1 MKFSNFYYERPNYEV
16 IAKQFNQLIDQFQV
30 ASSATEQHQAIH
42 GINELRNNYQTMF
55 SIASTRHNINTK
67 DKTYVEEQ
75 AFADKERPTFSTLT
89 NRYYRALVNSKYRQ
103 ELEEKWGEQLF
114 VLANLSL
121 KSFDKRII
129 TYAQQE
135 NKLITRYKKIL
146 AAAEIPFEGKVRN
159 LSGFGKFLSSPD
171 RAMRIKVRKA
181 YYSFFEK
188 HEEELDDIYDQLV
201 KLRHKMAQSLGFDNF
216 VRMGYARM
224 KRSDYTSKEVAHYR
238 EMVHKHVVPLAT
250 KLRQRQQNR
259 LGLEDF
265 YHYDESLQFNSGN
278 PTPKGDA
285 QWIVANAEKM
295 YEELSPETHDFF
307 QFMKN
312 NELMDLVNRKGKAG
326 GGYCTIFKKYKSP
339 FIFSNFNG
347 TSGDIKVLTHEAGHA
362 FQAYSSIDLIAPE
375 YNFPTM
381 EAAEIH
387 SMSMEFLTWDWM
399 HYFFKEDTDKFKF
412 AHLSR
417 SITFLPY
424 GVAVDEFQ
432 HFVYENP
439 HVSPQERN
447 EAWQRIEKKY
457 LPHRVYKGLPFLESG
472 RFWQQQ
478 RHIYKSP
485 FYYIDYT
492 LAQVCALQFWKRYN
506 EDPKQAME
514 DYTRLCKAGGSQ
526 SFLNL
531 VKLAKLRSPFE
542 EETLVE
548 VMGEAADWLEKVD
561 DASL

>member
-1 MKFSNFYYERPNYEV
+1 MKFSDFVYMRPDYPTVANE
-16 IAKQFNQLIDQFQV
+16 FNKWLDKFET
-30 ASSATEQHQAIH
+30 ATSVEEQHEAIEA
-42 GINELRNNYQTMF
+42 INILRNDYQTMF

-67 DKTYVEEQ
+67 DKVYIEEQ
-75 AFADKERPTFSTLT
+75 SFADKERPAFNALG
-89 NRYYRALVNSKYRQ
+89 NRYYRALVNSKYRK
-103 ELEEKWGEQLF
+103 ELEGKWGEQLF

-121 KSFDKRII
+121 KSFNESII
-129 TYAQQE
+129 GHLQQE
-135 NKLITRYKKIL
+135 NALLTQYKKIL
-146 AAAEIPFEGKVRN
+146 ASAEIPFEGKKRN
-159 LSGFGKFLSSPD
+159 LSGFGQFFQSKD
-171 RAMRIKVRKA
+171 REMRIKARDA
-181 YYSFFEK
+181 YYSFFAE
-188 HEEELDDIYDQLV
+188 HQETLDYIYDQLV
-201 KLRHKMAQSLGFDNF
+201 HLRHDMAQQLGFNNY
-216 VRMGYARM
+216 VEMGYARM
-224 KRSDYTSKEVAHYR
+224 RRSDYSAKDVAHYR
-238 EMVHKHVVPLAT
+238 EMVQKHVVPLAT
-250 KLRQRQQNR
+250 KLKKRQQNR
-259 LGLEDF
+259 LGLSEF
-265 YHYDESLQFNSGN
+265 YHYDETLSFNSGN

-285 QWIVANAEKM
+285 EWIVNNAEKM
-295 YEELSPETHDFF
+295 YAELSSETNDFF

-326 GGYCTIFKKYKSP
+326 GGYCTVFKKYKSP

-362 FQAYSSIDLIAPE
+362 FQAYSSLHHITPE

-387 SMSMEFLTWDWM
+387 SMSMEYLTWDWM
-399 HYFFKEDTDKFKF
+399 DYFFEEDTDKFKF

-417 SITFLPY
+417 AITFLPY

-447 EAWQRIEKKY
+447 DAWRRIEQKY
-457 LPHRVYKGLPFLESG
+457 LPHRVYNGVPFLESG

-506 EDPKQAME
+506 ENPELAMK

-526 SFLNL
+526 SFLSL
-531 VKLAKLRSPFE
+531 VKLANLRSPFE
-542 EETLVE
+542 EATLVE
-548 VMGEAADWLEKVD
+548 VMAEVDAWLDKID
-561 DASL
+561 DSVL

>member
-1 MKFSNFYYERPNYEV
+1 MKFSNFVYKRPDYPTVATKFDQLISQFNTATAVAEQNEV
-16 IAKQFNQLIDQFQV
+16 IEK
-30 ASSATEQHQAIH
+30 
-42 GINELRNNYQTMF
+42 INVLRSDYQTMF
-55 SIASTRHNINTK
+55 SIASTRHNIDTT
-67 DKTYVEEQ
+67 DDTYTVEQ
-75 AFADKERPTFSTLT
+75 SYVDKERPAFSGLT
-89 NRYYRALVNSKYRQ
+89 NRFYKALVNSKYRQ
-103 ELEEKWGEQLF
+103 ELEKTWGKQLF
-114 VLANLSL
+114 VIADLSL
-121 KSFDKRII
+121 KSFDDSII
-129 TYAQQE
+129 GYLQKE
-135 NKLITRYKKIL
+135 NQLVSRYIKLL
-146 AAAEIPFEGKVRN
+146 ASAEIPFEGEVRN
-159 LSGFGKFLSSPD
+159 LSGFGKFFNSKD
-171 RAMRIKVRKA
+171 RAMRIKVREA
-181 YYSFFEK
+181 YYGFFTE
-188 HEEELDDIYDQLV
+188 HQHTLDDIFDQLV
-201 KLRHKMAQSLGFDNF
+201 HLRHEMAQALGFKNF
-216 VRMGYARM
+216 VEMAYARM
-224 KRSDYTSKEVAHYR
+224 KRSDYTAEDVAHYR
-238 EMVHKHVVPLAT
+238 KMMEKHVVPLAT
-250 KLRQRQQNR
+250 KLRKRQQNR

-265 YHYDESLQFNSGN
+265 YHFDESLEFNSGN

-285 QWIVANAEKM
+285 EWIVANAEKM
-295 YEELSPETHDFF
+295 YEELSPETNEFF
-307 QFMKN
+307 QFMKS

-326 GGYCTIFKKYKSP
+326 GGYCTVFKKYKSP

-362 FQAYSSIDLIAPE
+362 FQAYSSIDLITPE

-387 SMSMEFLTWDWM
+387 SMSMELLTWDWM
-399 HYFFKEDTDKFKF
+399 HYFFEEDTDKFKF
-412 AHLSR
+412 SHLSR

-439 HVSPQERN
+439 NISPEERN
-447 EAWQRIEKKY
+447 KEWRRIEQKY
-457 LPHRVYKGLPFLESG
+457 MPHRVYNGIGYLESG

-506 EDPKQAME
+506 ENPEKAME

-542 EETLVE
+542 ETTLVE
-548 VMGEAADWLEKVD
+548 VMAEAEAWLEKVD
-561 DASL
+561 DTLL